1 MESRYIPEK
10 EAEAGQIEL
19 VLHAIHA
26 DDGHVWR
33 NLVPDRV
40 PIFVVSLTVHDGR
53 AVVVKKSELIRS
65 RVTHSTLDVFDRA
78 IDVDVAML
86 SWFRLL
92 RLKEW

>member
-10 EAEAGQIEL
+10 EAKAGQIEL

-26 DDGHVWR
+26 DDGHVRR

-65 RVTHSTLDVFDRA
+65 RVTHSTFDVFDRT
-78 IDVDVAML
+78 IDVDFAML

-92 RLKEW
+92 RLKER